1 MWWYVVATAFVI
13 AGIVYW
19 LRSHKQVQKN
29 DEHQMLSIVALLRE
43 PQRLEPIYIAS
54 AAKRAWNADLSHGE
68 EGGEGEDGFVVGND
82 ELPTLIVNFRDRMI
96 MVNNFP
102 VPYVEDPK
110 TVADSIPDL
119 RLRGL
124 VGEHTAWLSCD
135 AMGVESFDDAQ
146 AVVEWYQILGKLM
159 SELVD
164 DNCLAIFV
172 PETGQGFP
180 NMSET
185 LEMLKSDDP
194 INALG
199 DDAPVPVIPIS
210 DNDPRMKAAVAEAR
224 QTWPSFVDA
233 FERQAGESFGIKAP
247 ITANGNTEF
256 IWITVTALEGGTIY
270 GELANEPM
278 DLGKLELGSRVRV
291 DESDLN
297 DWAYIDT
304 DGQPNGMFTV
314 KVLSDASREQSDDD
328 GEDGS

>member
-1 MWWYVVATAFVI
+1 MWWYVVAAACVV

-19 LRSHKQVQKN
+19 LRSRRQVRES

-54 AAKRAWNADLSHGE
+54 AAKRAWDADLSHGE
-68 EGGEGEDGFVVGND
+68 EEGEGEDGFVVGNE
-82 ELPTLIVNFRDRMI
+82 ELPTLIVNFRGRLI
-96 MVNNFP
+96 MVNNFA
-102 VPYVEDPK
+102 VPYVEDPQA
-110 TVADSIPDL
+110 VADSIPDL

-135 AMGVESFDDAQ
+135 AMGVESFEDGK
-146 AVVEWYQILGKLM
+146 AVIEWYQILGKLM

-172 PETGQGFP
+172 PQTGQGFP

-185 LEMLKSDDP
+185 LEMLKSEDP
-194 INALG
+194 INALS
-199 DDAPVPVIPIS
+199 DDSPVPVIPIS
-210 DNDPRMKAAVAEAR
+210 DDDPRMKAAVAEAR
-224 QTWPSFVDA
+224 RTWPSFVDA
-233 FERQAGESFGIKAP
+233 FERQAGENFGIKAP

-270 GELANEPM
+270 GELANDPI
-278 DLGKLELGSRVRV
+278 DLGRLKLGSRVRV

-297 DWAYIDT
+297 DWAYIGE
-304 DGQPNGMFTV
+304 DGEPNGMFTV
-314 KVLSDASREQSDDD
+314 KVLTDASREQSDSFDEDD
-328 GEDGS
+328 I